1 MSLFYISKNYSVLVA
16 VPTHLLERRECFPEL
31 VLLDGVVV
39 TFVAVHLCP
48 VLVQTVLSLL
58 LRSQL
63 LLLSP

>member
-1 MSLFYISKNYSVLVA
+1 MRLFYILKNYSVLVA

-31 VLLDGVVV
+31 VLLDGVIV
-39 TFVAVHLCP
+39 TFVTMHLCP
-48 VLVQTVLSLL
+48 VLVQTVLSLF

>member
-1 MSLFYISKNYSVLVA
+1 MRLFYILKNYSVLVA

-39 TFVAVHLCP
+39 TFVTMHLCP
-48 VLVQTVLSLL
+48 VLVQTVLSLF

>member
-1 MSLFYISKNYSVLVA
+1 MRLFYISKNYSVLVA
-16 VPTHLLERRECFPEL
+16 VPTHLLERGECFPEL

-48 VLVQTVLSLL
+48 VLVQIVLSLL

>member
-1 MSLFYISKNYSVLVA
+1 MRLFYISKNYSVLVA
-16 VPTHLLERRECFPEL
+16 VPTHLLERGECFPEL
-31 VLLDGVVV
+31 VLLDV

>member
-1 MSLFYISKNYSVLVA
+1 MRLFYISKNYSVLVA
-16 VPTHLLERRECFPEL
+16 VPTHLLERGECFPEL

-39 TFVAVHLCP
+39 TFVTMHLCP
-48 VLVQTVLSLL
+48 VLVQTVLSLF